1 MAPRTERRLTRDLML
16 DAVPYSSESILLTR
30 EIWSPGGMMSDI
42 MDVPFPRAACRFL
55 ISFLTLNISICGG
68 SGGGVR

>member
-1 MAPRTERRLTRDLML
+1 
-16 DAVPYSSESILLTR
+16 
-30 EIWSPGGMMSDI
+30 MMSDI

-68 SGGGVR
+68 NGSGVR